1 MMSAPQLVIIEQL
14 IEQVKQ
20 AWNTIPKE
28 DIYNPTLC
36 LLMFH
41 NTLLLHPVLCPINTA
56 CT

>member
-14 IEQVKQ
+14 KQ

-36 LLMFH
+36 SLMLH
-41 NTLLLHPVLCPINTA
+41 STLLLHTVLICPINTA
-56 CT
+56 CTQL